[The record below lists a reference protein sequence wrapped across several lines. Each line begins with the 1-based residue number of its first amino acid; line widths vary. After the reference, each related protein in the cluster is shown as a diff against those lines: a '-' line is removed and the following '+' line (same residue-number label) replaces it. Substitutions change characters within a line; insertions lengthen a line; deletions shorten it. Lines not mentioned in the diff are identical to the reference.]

1 MNDNSTPT
9 YRVATVTPDLA
20 REWLKH
26 NSHNRH
32 LSEQRVF
39 TLAEAM
45 KRGEWRENGDA
56 IRFSRTG
63 VLLDGQH
70 RLAAVVK
77 SRVTIR
83 MLVVENLPD
92 DVQITIDTGKPRSF
106 TNVLKLQGISD
117 PNNVGSLARWIYRW
131 ETGQIRSQNRPPSH
145 NQLLYIVETNLT
157 AMRYTLRIASGV
169 RLQVPVPKSII
180 GIAHWV
186 FEGISA
192 EDALEFFD
200 RLRDGANLVDGS
212 AVLALRQTLL
222 REAASSGRR
231 MRDTHALALFIKAW
245 NAYRAGEPVSLLR
258 WRAGGANPEAFP
270 EPK

>member
-1 MNDNSTPT
+1 VNDTSTPT

-20 REWLKH
+20 REWLKR

-32 LSEQRVF
+32 LGEQRVF
-39 TLAEAM
+39 TLADAM
-45 KRGEWRENGDA
+45 KRGEWQENGDA

-83 MLVVENLPD
+83 VLVVEDLPD

-106 TNVLKLQGISD
+106 SNVLKLGGISD
-117 PNNVGSLARWIYRW
+117 PNNVAALARWMYRW

-145 NQLLYIVETNLT
+145 NQLLHIVETNLPSI
-157 AMRYTLRIASGV
+157 RESLRVASGV
-169 RLQVPVPKSII
+169 RRQIPVPKSIV

-186 FEGISA
+186 FSEIA
-192 EDALEFFD
+192 MEDTPDFFD
-200 RLRDGANLVDGS
+200 RLRDGTGLTDG
-212 AVLALRQTLL
+212 APTLMLRQTLL
-222 REAASSGRR
+222 REAASNSRQ
-231 MRDTHALALFIKAW
+231 MTDKHILALFIKAW
-245 NAYRAGEPVSLLR
+245 NAYRAGELIQVLR
-258 WRAGGANPEAFP
+258 WRAGGAAPEPFP